1 MKIIVLLLYDLTRLK
16 KKNPKIK
23 KKGPVPIQLD
33 QVFGGMHVICMNNL
47 RLRDECVREWELQ

>member
-1 MKIIVLLLYDLTRLK
+1 MKIIVLLLYDLTRL
-16 KKNPKIK
+16 K